1 MRQLLSSVAL
11 LIVIMAA
18 TACKEEKKEFLSGRI
33 NPEVFPTMMT
43 REVETLISDS
53 GITRYRIISPLWL
66 VYDEAKV
73 PHWRF
78 PDGLNLEKF
87 DDFMRRDATVRCD
100 SATYFKLEQLW
111 RLDGNVRIANVAKE
125 KFLTNQLFWDQQNH
139 KIYSDSF
146 IHIEKSDRIIEG
158 YGFISDE
165 QLTNYT
171 VNNVAG
177 IFPVG
182 EEGPMGGGGN
192 AAPADTSSASGA
204 TPEVRTPPQR
214 TSEKTPPTPAPS
226 GSNNVNQFMPVP
238 GRQVSNPR
246 PKRPVTAL
254 GKPAK

>member
-1 MRQLLSSVAL
+1 MRQLLSSVVFF
-11 LIVIMAA
+11 ITIMAI

-43 REVETLISDS
+43 RDVETFISDS

-66 VYDEAKV
+66 VFDEAKV

-78 PDGLNLEKF
+78 PDGLDLEKF
-87 DDFMRRDATVRCD
+87 DDLMRRDATVRCD
-100 SATYFKLEQLW
+100 SATYFKLEELW

-158 YGFISDE
+158 YGFVSDE

-171 VNNVAG
+171 VNNVSG
-177 IFPVG
+177 IFPVSD
-182 EEGPMGGGGN
+182 EGPMFGGAPSGDA
-192 AAPADTSSASGA
+192 AAPSAADSISA
-204 TPEVRTPPQR
+204 VRTPPQR
-214 TSEKTPPTPAPS
+214 TSEKPKPAPS
-226 GSNNVNQFMPVP
+226 TSSQNVNQLMPVP
-238 GRQVSNPR
+238 GRNMPGSPQ
-246 PKRPVTAL
+246 PKKPVTSL
-254 GKPAK
+254 GR